1 MEELETLN
9 MDPDTSKSSGLTAAD
24 LPPAIRA
31 FWDSAPASFKVPA
44 ILTAIDCYCALAT
57 RLRFK
62 YTYDLDPHAL
72 LLQVLVVAEAASGK
86 SFTRPIVK
94 SLMQPLK
101 LRDQEMKRIEQA
113 YQDLKK
119 TSAKNKQLPEEPIT
133 DVRCLQTITKAKLVK
148 RADMFIR
155 KYGEPLTFWFYNEEL
170 ATMTESNKRAF
181 ADLRTMDRLAYDLGA
196 EYGSDTLSD
205 ASYNADVDVIYCS
218 LFCATDN
225 ALREYMDKRSVEGG
239 NCTRKVLTDLGDL
252 MGEDAPRFRP
262 LTPEEQAVVSRTV
275 QHLMDITYT
284 DEGQLQPIRMVP
296 MEWLD
301 YHVRRWCSD
310 QRQLVLKTGSRARN
324 CFYKRAS
331 VSAARMC
338 CLLYYLWQVEQG
350 FKFQV
355 SSSKV
360 EQGFE
365 TAQQRCAKFQVSS
378 SKKKD
383 LKPET
388 VVRPMKPQ
396 QRCAKF
402 QVSSSKKKDLK
413 PETVVRPMKLE
424 TAVRPMKLETAVRPM
439 KPETVVR
446 PMKPETAQQRCA
458 KFYRFMATY
467 ILDGLLA
474 RWGRQYE
481 QMHKTDETD
490 DGAKAPLYDQLPAQF
505 SRDQLRELIVK
516 LDLSTPAR
524 IFISKWKRAKL
535 IYESETKDI
544 FVKNY

>member
-1 MEELETLN
+1 MEQNAFQNEVQSSKIKVQSQDTLN
-9 MDPDTSKSSGLTAAD
+9 LEPGDSPLNLEPGRSGGITAAD
-24 LPPAIRA
+24 LPPAVRA
-31 FWDSAPASFKVPA
+31 YWDSAPAPFKVPA

-262 LTPEEQAVVSRTV
+262 LTSDEQAAVSRAV

-284 DEGQLQPIRMVP
+284 DEGQLQPVRMVP

-301 YHVRRWCSD
+301 YHVRRWCAD

-331 VSAARMC
+331 VSAARMS
-338 CLLYYLWQVEQG
+338 CLLYYLWEGLGTRDEGLGKKSPSTLNSQPSTISQR
-350 FKFQV
+350 
-355 SSSKV
+355 KV
-360 EQGFE
+360 
-365 TAQQRCAKFQVSS
+365 
-378 SKKKD
+378 
-383 LKPET
+383 
-388 VVRPMKPQ
+388 
-396 QRCAKF
+396 
-402 QVSSSKKKDLK
+402 
-413 PETVVRPMKLE
+413 
-424 TAVRPMKLETAVRPM
+424 
-439 KPETVVR
+439 
-446 PMKPETAQQRCA
+446 A

-490 DGAKAPLYDQLPAQF
+490 EGSKTTLYDQLPTQF

-544 FVKNY
+544 YVKNY

>member
-1 MEELETLN
+1 MEQLESLN
-9 MDPDTSKSSGLTAAD
+9 TQSQEEDLNPETCNLKLALTAAD
-24 LPPAIRA
+24 LPPAVRA
-31 FWDSAPASFKVPA
+31 FWDSAPAPFKVPA

-101 LRDQEMKRIEQA
+101 LRDQEMKRMEQA

-262 LTPEEQAVVSRTV
+262 LTPDEQACVSRTV

-284 DEGQLQPIRMVP
+284 DEGQLQPVRMVP

-301 YHVRRWCSD
+301 YHVRRWCND

-350 FKFQV
+350 
-355 SSSKV
+355 S
-360 EQGFE
+360 
-365 TAQQRCAKFQVSS
+365 KFQVSS

-388 VVRPMKPQ
+388 
-396 QRCAKF
+396 A
-402 QVSSSKKKDLK
+402 
-413 PETVVRPMKLE
+413 
-424 TAVRPMKLETAVRPM
+424 
-439 KPETVVR
+439 VR

-458 KFYRFMATY
+458 KFYRYMATY

-481 QMHKTDETD
+481 QMHKTDEGD
-490 DGAKAPLYDQLPAQF
+490 DGGSKTTLYDQLPREF

-524 IFISKWKRAKL
+524 IFLSKWKRAKL

-544 FVKNY
+544 YVKNY

>member
-1 MEELETLN
+1 MNENNNPSSINPQPSSEEAEGQLPSTLN
-9 MDPDTSKSSGLTAAD
+9 SQPSSDLPSSLNLQPSTLTAAD

-31 FWDSAPASFKVPA
+31 YWDSAPAAFKVPA

-101 LRDQEMKRIEQA
+101 LRDQEMKRLEQA

-252 MGEDAPRFRP
+252 MGEDAPHFRP
-262 LTPEEQAVVSRTV
+262 LTDDEQAAVNHAV
-275 QHLMDITYT
+275 QHLMRITYT
-284 DEGQLQPIRMVP
+284 DEGQLQPVKMVP
-296 MEWLD
+296 MEWMD
-301 YHVRRWCSD
+301 HHVRQWCDD

-331 VSAARMC
+331 VSAARMS
-338 CLLYYLWQVEQG
+338 CLLYYLWSPSTLIPHP
-350 FKFQV
+350 
-355 SSSKV
+355 SSLNPQPSTISQRKV
-360 EQGFE
+360 
-365 TAQQRCAKFQVSS
+365 
-378 SKKKD
+378 
-383 LKPET
+383 
-388 VVRPMKPQ
+388 
-396 QRCAKF
+396 
-402 QVSSSKKKDLK
+402 
-413 PETVVRPMKLE
+413 
-424 TAVRPMKLETAVRPM
+424 
-439 KPETVVR
+439 
-446 PMKPETAQQRCA
+446 A

-467 ILDGLLA
+467 ILDGLLS

-490 DGAKAPLYDQLPAQF
+490 DGAKTSLYDQLPTQF

-524 IFISKWKRAKL
+524 IFISKWKHAKL
-535 IYESETKDI
+535 IYESTETKDVY
-544 FVKNY
+544 VKNY

>member
-1 MEELETLN
+1 MEQLESLN
-9 MDPDTSKSSGLTAAD
+9 IDPESSKSAALTAAD
-24 LPPAIRA
+24 LPPAVRA
-31 FWDSAPASFKVPA
+31 FWDSAPAPFKVPA

-94 SLMQPLK
+94 SLMKPLK
-101 LRDQEMKRIEQA
+101 LRDQEMKRMEQA

-170 ATMTESNKRAF
+170 ATMTDSNKRAF

-262 LTPEEQAVVSRTV
+262 LTPDEQAAVSRAV

-284 DEGQLQPIRMVP
+284 DEGQLQPVRMVP
-296 MEWLD
+296 MAWLD
-301 YHVRRWCSD
+301 YHVRRWCAD

-331 VSAARMC
+331 VSAARMST
-338 CLLYYLWQVEQG
+338 LLYYPG
-350 FKFQV
+350 P
-355 SSSKV
+355 
-360 EQGFE
+360 
-365 TAQQRCAKFQVSS
+365 
-378 SKKKD
+378 KK
-383 LKPET
+383 
-388 VVRPMKPQ
+388 
-396 QRCAKF
+396 
-402 QVSSSKKKDLK
+402 
-413 PETVVRPMKLE
+413 
-424 TAVRPMKLETAVRPM
+424 
-439 KPETVVR
+439 
-446 PMKPETAQQRCA
+446 
-458 KFYRFMATY
+458 
-467 ILDGLLA
+467 
-474 RWGRQYE
+474 
-481 QMHKTDETD
+481 
-490 DGAKAPLYDQLPAQF
+490 PLTMN
-505 SRDQLRELIVK
+505 R
-516 LDLSTPAR
+516 
-524 IFISKWKRAKL
+524 
-535 IYESETKDI
+535 
-544 FVKNY
+544 

>member
-1 MEELETLN
+1 MSETIQ
-9 MDPDTSKSSGLTAAD
+9 TSQTSEAPQTSGALSASD
-24 LPPAIRA
+24 LPPAVRA
-31 FWDSAPASFKVPA
+31 FWDSAPAPFKVPA

-262 LTPEEQAVVSRTV
+262 LTPDEQACVSRTV

-284 DEGQLQPIRMVP
+284 DEGQLQPIQMVP

-301 YHVRRWCSD
+301 YHVRRWCND

-331 VSAARMC
+331 VSAARMA
-338 CLLYYLWQVEQG
+338 CLLYYCLNR
-350 FKFQV
+350 
-355 SSSKV
+355 SKV
-360 EQGFE
+360 SQ
-365 TAQQRCAKFQVSS
+365 
-378 SKKKD
+378 
-383 LKPET
+383 
-388 VVRPMKPQ
+388 
-396 QRCAKF
+396 
-402 QVSSSKKKDLK
+402 
-413 PETVVRPMKLE
+413 
-424 TAVRPMKLETAVRPM
+424 
-439 KPETVVR
+439 
-446 PMKPETAQQRCA
+446 
-458 KFYRFMATY
+458 
-467 ILDGLLA
+467 
-474 RWGRQYE
+474 
-481 QMHKTDETD
+481 
-490 DGAKAPLYDQLPAQF
+490 
-505 SRDQLRELIVK
+505 
-516 LDLSTPAR
+516 
-524 IFISKWKRAKL
+524 
-535 IYESETKDI
+535 
-544 FVKNY
+544 

>member
-1 MEELETLN
+1 MKETLTVPTLN
-9 MDPDTSKSSGLTAAD
+9 ASD
-24 LPPAIRA
+24 LPPALRVY
-31 FWDSAPASFKVPA
+31 WDSAPASFRVPA

-57 RLRFK
+57 RLRFR
-62 YTYDLDPHAL
+62 YTYDLDLHAL

-94 SLMQPLK
+94 TLMQPLK

-119 TSAKNKQLPEEPIT
+119 TSSKNKQLPEEPIT

-155 KYGEPLTFWFYNEEL
+155 KYGEPLAFWFYNEEL

-218 LFCATDN
+218 LFCATEN
-225 ALREYMDKRSVEGG
+225 ALKEYMDKRSIEGG

-262 LTPEEQAVVSRTV
+262 LTDEEQTVVNSTV
-275 QHLMDITYT
+275 QHLMNLTYAP
-284 DEGQLQPIRMVP
+284 DGQLQPIHVVP
-296 MEWLD
+296 MEWMD
-301 YHVRRWCSD
+301 HHVRRWCSE

-331 VSAARMC
+331 VSAARMA
-338 CLLYYLWQVEQG
+338 CLLYHLWGEDASRQ
-350 FKFQV
+350 
-355 SSSKV
+355 
-360 EQGFE
+360 
-365 TAQQRCAKFQVSS
+365 
-378 SKKKD
+378 KD
-383 LKPET
+383 
-388 VVRPMKPQ
+388 VAR
-396 QRCAKF
+396 
-402 QVSSSKKKDLK
+402 
-413 PETVVRPMKLE
+413 
-424 TAVRPMKLETAVRPM
+424 
-439 KPETVVR
+439 
-446 PMKPETAQQRCA
+446 
-458 KFYRFMATY
+458 FYRYMATY
-467 ILDGLLA
+467 IVDGLLS

-481 QMHKTDETD
+481 QMHKTEDGD
-490 DGAKAPLYDQLPAQF
+490 DGVKASLYDQLPDTF

-524 IFISKWKRAKL
+524 VFISKWKRAKL
-535 IYESETKDI
+535 IYDSKENKDI
-544 FVKNY
+544 FMKNY

>member
-1 MEELETLN
+1 MSQQTDTLN
-9 MDPDTSKSSGLTAAD
+9 KEPDTSVLEPETGNPAAITAAD
-24 LPPAIRA
+24 LPPAVRA
-31 FWDSAPASFKVPA
+31 FWDSAPAPFKVPA

-101 LRDQEMKRIEQA
+101 LRDQEMKRMEQA
-113 YQDLKK
+113 YQDLKH

-205 ASYNADVDVIYCS
+205 ASYNADVDIIYCS

-262 LTPEEQAVVSRTV
+262 LTSDEQAAVSRAV

-284 DEGQLQPIRMVP
+284 DEGQLQPVRMVP

-301 YHVRRWCSD
+301 YHVRRWCAD

-350 FKFQV
+350 FKFFDER
-355 SSSKV
+355 SDKV
-360 EQGFE
+360 DD
-365 TAQQRCAKFQVSS
+365 QVSS

-388 VVRPMKPQ
+388 
-396 QRCAKF
+396 
-402 QVSSSKKKDLK
+402 
-413 PETVVRPMKLE
+413 
-424 TAVRPMKLETAVRPM
+424 AVRPMKSAIEREQSQTCLSSPESEQTRPQ
-439 KPETVVR
+439 V
-446 PMKPETAQQRCA
+446 KPETAQQRCA

-490 DGAKAPLYDQLPAQF
+490 DGGKVPLYDQLPTQF

-544 FVKNY
+544 YVKNY

>member
-1 MEELETLN
+1 MQEQIIDTSQTPGDKDLELGTLN
-9 MDPDTSKSSGLTAAD
+9 QSQSDLEPRQQGGLTAAD
-24 LPPAIRA
+24 LPPAVRA
-31 FWDSAPASFKVPA
+31 FWDSAPTPFKVPA

-262 LTPEEQAVVSRTV
+262 LTPDEQACVSRTV

-301 YHVRRWCSD
+301 YHVRRWCND
-310 QRQLVLKTGSRARN
+310 QRQMVLKTGSRARN

-331 VSAARMC
+331 VSAARMAT
-338 CLLYYLWQVEQG
+338 LLYYLWSAEPG
-350 FKFQV
+350 FKIQD
-355 SSSKV
+355 SRSK
-360 EQGFE
+360 
-365 TAQQRCAKFQVSS
+365 S
-378 SKKKD
+378 D
-383 LKPET
+383 LKPESG
-388 VVRPMKPQ
+388 
-396 QRCAKF
+396 A
-402 QVSSSKKKDLK
+402 S
-413 PETVVRPMKLE
+413 
-424 TAVRPMKLETAVRPM
+424 PM
-439 KPETVVR
+439 KPETG
-446 PMKPETAQQRCA
+446 TAIKRKVA
-458 KFYRFMATY
+458 KFYTFMATY
-467 ILDGLLA
+467 VLEGLLS

-481 QMHKTDETD
+481 QMHKSD
-490 DGAKAPLYDQLPAQF
+490 DGDDASSKTSLYDQLPHEF

-535 IYESETKDI
+535 IYEAQDTKDTYI
-544 FVKNY
+544 KNY

>member
-1 MEELETLN
+1 M
-9 MDPDTSKSSGLTAAD
+9 
-24 LPPAIRA
+24 
-31 FWDSAPASFKVPA
+31 
-44 ILTAIDCYCALAT
+44 
-57 RLRFK
+57 
-62 YTYDLDPHAL
+62 
-72 LLQVLVVAEAASGK
+72 
-86 SFTRPIVK
+86 
-94 SLMQPLK
+94 
-101 LRDQEMKRIEQA
+101 
-113 YQDLKK
+113 
-119 TSAKNKQLPEEPIT
+119 
-133 DVRCLQTITKAKLVK
+133 
-148 RADMFIR
+148 
-155 KYGEPLTFWFYNEEL
+155 
-170 ATMTESNKRAF
+170 
-181 ADLRTMDRLAYDLGA
+181 
-196 EYGSDTLSD
+196 
-205 ASYNADVDVIYCS
+205 DVIYCS

-262 LTPEEQAVVSRTV
+262 LTPDEQAAVSRAV

-284 DEGQLQPIRMVP
+284 DEGQLQPVRMVP

-301 YHVRRWCSD
+301 YHVRRWCAD

-331 VSAARMC
+331 VSAARMS
-338 CLLYYLWQVEQG
+338 CLLYYLWQVEQD
-350 FKFQV
+350 FKFQD
-355 SSSKV
+355 SSSK
-360 EQGFE
+360 
-365 TAQQRCAKFQVSS
+365 SH
-378 SKKKD
+378 

-388 VVRPMKPQ
+388 
-396 QRCAKF
+396 A
-402 QVSSSKKKDLK
+402 
-413 PETVVRPMKLE
+413 
-424 TAVRPMKLETAVRPM
+424 
-439 KPETVVR
+439 VR

-490 DGAKAPLYDQLPAQF
+490 DGGKIPLYDQLPTQF

-535 IYESETKDI
+535 IYDSETKDMY
-544 FVKNY
+544 VKNY

>member
-1 MEELETLN
+1 MQEQIIDTSQTPGDKDLELGTLN
-9 MDPDTSKSSGLTAAD
+9 QSQSDLEPRQQGGLTAAD
-24 LPPAIRA
+24 LPPAVRA
-31 FWDSAPASFKVPA
+31 FWDSAPAPFKVPA

-262 LTPEEQAVVSRTV
+262 LTPDEQACVSRTV

-284 DEGQLQPIRMVP
+284 DEGQLQPIQMVP

-301 YHVRRWCSD
+301 YHVRRWCND
-310 QRQLVLKTGSRARN
+310 QRQMVLKTGSRARN
-324 CFYKRAS
+324 CFYKRAR
-331 VSAARMC
+331 VSAARMA
-338 CLLYYLWQVEQG
+338 CLLYYL
-350 FKFQV
+350 F
-355 SSSKV
+355 
-360 EQGFE
+360 
-365 TAQQRCAKFQVSS
+365 
-378 SKKKD
+378 D
-383 LKPET
+383 
-388 VVRPMKPQ
+388 M
-396 QRCAKF
+396 
-402 QVSSSKKKDLK
+402 
-413 PETVVRPMKLE
+413 
-424 TAVRPMKLETAVRPM
+424 
-439 KPETVVR
+439 
-446 PMKPETAQQRCA
+446 
-458 KFYRFMATY
+458 
-467 ILDGLLA
+467 
-474 RWGRQYE
+474 
-481 QMHKTDETD
+481 
-490 DGAKAPLYDQLPAQF
+490 
-505 SRDQLRELIVK
+505 
-516 LDLSTPAR
+516 
-524 IFISKWKRAKL
+524 
-535 IYESETKDI
+535 
-544 FVKNY
+544 